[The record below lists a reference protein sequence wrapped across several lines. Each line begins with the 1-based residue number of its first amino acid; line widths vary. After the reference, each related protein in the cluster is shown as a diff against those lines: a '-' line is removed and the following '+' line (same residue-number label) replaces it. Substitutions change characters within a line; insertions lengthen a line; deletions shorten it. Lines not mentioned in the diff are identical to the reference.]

1 MSSLSILPLIFSSPS
16 LLSVGVWELFD
27 THFCCSLESHT
38 PVYRKHHH
46 PISAKTYFLILACW
60 LSSAVLIQI
69 LLLTC
74 ALYECRLCC
83 QPAFFSL
90 SLQPRFF
97 FLFSF
102 SHNQCWQ
109 FNGKVKMRSPF
120 SLTVVLVSRSDESW
134 RSGEFTGT
142 GSAPQ
147 KPWKTGSERRR
158 ITGGGGRLWLSDGLT
173 ACTDIK
179 EEPENFGRCRIWWV
193 CVNKQEEKV
202 KLRLSL

>member
-1 MSSLSILPLIFSSPS
+1 MLTEFSCANPNTVVNMCSVWMQT
-16 LLSVGVWELFD
+16 LLSTSVFLTF
-27 THFCCSLESHT
+27 
-38 PVYRKHHH
+38 P
-46 PISAKTYFLILACW
+46 SATF
-60 LSSAVLIQI
+60 
-69 LLLTC
+69 
-74 ALYECRLCC
+74 
-83 QPAFFSL
+83 
-90 SLQPRFF
+90 FF